1 VRFWTVVTPA
11 KGVEITLEADE
22 RTLRRLY
29 FGHLE
34 VDGVRDDGHP
44 ILEQA
49 ARELEEYFD
58 GRRREFT
65 VPVEPE
71 GTEFQLNVWAGLT
84 RIPYGATWS
93 YAQLAQAIGKP
104 QAVRAVGAANGANP
118 IGIIIPCHRVIGSDG
133 SLTGFGGGLPL
144 KRRLLELEGALPA
157 EPEAR
162 QSSLFEAGS

>member
-1 VRFWTVVTPA
+1 VLCWTLLTPA
-11 KGVEITLEADE
+11 SGVEITLEADD
-22 RTLRRLY
+22 TALRRLY
-29 FGHLE
+29 FGRIELA
-34 VDGVRDDGHP
+34 GPRDDEHP
-44 ILEQA
+44 ILRQA
-49 ARELEEYFD
+49 ARELEEYFA
-58 GRRREFT
+58 GRRREFS
-65 VPVEPE
+65 VPVAPE
-71 GTEFQLNVWAGLT
+71 GTEFQLAVWAGLT

-93 YAQLAQAIGKP
+93 YAQLAQAIGRP

-157 EPEAR
+157 SSTAR

>member
-1 VRFWTVVTPA
+1 MRFWTVVTPA

-22 RTLRRLY
+22 TSLRRLH
-29 FGHLE
+29 FGRME
-34 VDGVRDDGHP
+34 PDGPRDDEHP
-44 ILEQA
+44 ILRQA
-49 ARELEEYFD
+49 VRELEEYFA

-65 VPVEPE
+65 VPVAPE
-71 GTEFQLNVWAGLT
+71 GTEFQLAVWAGLT
-84 RIPYGATWS
+84 RIPYGTTWS
-93 YAQLAQAIGKP
+93 YAQLAQAIGRP

-157 EPEAR
+157 SPEAR